1 MELYLELQRLQND
14 LQASVKFLRKTGQA
28 YAQAER
34 DYKVRLSQEVL
45 KLKDEGM
52 KATLINVYVYGVREV
67 ADLRFKRDVAEV
79 TYRANQEN
87 INSLK
92 LQLRLLENQVQREYS
107 LAGRDL

>member
-1 MELYLELQRLQND
+1 MELYLELQKLQSELQTSVRL
-14 LQASVKFLRKTGQA
+14 LRKTGQA

-52 KATLINVYVYGVREV
+52 KVTLINVYIYGVREI

-79 TYRANQEN
+79 TYKANQEN
-87 INSLK
+87 INSIK
-92 LQLRLLENQVQREYS
+92 LQLRLIESQMQREWS
-107 LAGRDL
+107 VAGRDL